1 MLLLPIVRLHLKKR
15 KKKAGE
21 KISLLK
27 KPSTIGIP
35 PFEHSGRVSWLEH
48 ITQHALTLV
57 IAVAVSENTPTPL
70 TLATATLTLYCVATC
85 RPVKVVLVT
94 WGLSWVTRDVSPPVG
109 ESSRIQLV
117 MGAVVSGVM
126 TGGWGGG
133 GGGGGGGERR
143 REDGGGRGDGEE
155 GRGSGK

>member
-1 MLLLPIVRLHLKKR
+1 MLLLPIAWLHLKKK

-21 KISLLK
+21 KIYLLK

-48 ITQHALTLV
+48 NTQHALTLV

-133 GGGGGGGERR
+133 GERR
-143 REDGGGRGDGEE
+143 REDGEE
-155 GRGSGK
+155 GRGGGK